1 MRAFD
6 EVAGV
11 AVAGTG
17 IYGGGLARHLTPEGL
32 LVVDVNRPNRR
43 ARRRRNSR
51 QGRPRPRGDSSAED
65 LAPSLSFQ
73 KRLENDRSI
82 SQSCPNETE
91 SPSLLNS

>member
-11 AVAGTG
+11 AVEGTG
-17 IYGGGLARHLTPEGL
+17 TSGGGLACHLTAEGV
-32 LVVDVNRPNRR
+32 LVVEVNRPNRR

-51 QGRPRPRGDSSAED
+51 ESRPQPGGDRSAEN